1 MFIFLYS
8 NIPSSFSPHDSSFVF
23 YSPFALWS
31 LEELSL
37 RSYDAVEIEPGL
49 LATLGQHLGRLRKPE
64 FSFNELLFDKEVAD
78 EVEAFVHKSQ
88 CLKKILV
95 EENKITEAAP
105 KWASIDTTHHFTLK
119 ITKS

>member
-1 MFIFLYS
+1 
-8 NIPSSFSPHDSSFVF
+8 
-23 YSPFALWS
+23 WS

-64 FSFNELLFDKEVAD
+64 FSFNELLFDKEVVSILRGCKNLTGSVLLVSLNKSCVKLRNLDIAD

-105 KWASIDTTHHFTLK
+105 KWASIVALDSDVHW
-119 ITKS
+119 